1 MRLVIQRVKSASVR
15 VEDELVGRIGAGLV
29 VLAGVAARDEAG
41 DVAWCARK
49 ILQMRLFEDEDGRMN
64 RSVRETGGA
73 LLLVSQFTLLG
84 NTRKGNRPSFSSAAP
99 PGEARQLFESLVEQV
114 RASGLQVETGRFR
127 TMMDVELVNQGPVT
141 VIVDSRKASD
151 SG

>member
-1 MRLVIQRVKSASVR
+1 M
-15 VEDELVGRIGAGLV
+15 GRIGAGLV

-141 VIVDSRKASD
+141 VIVDSRKESD

>member
-84 NTRKGNRPSFSSAAP
+84 NTRKGNRSSFSSAAP

-141 VIVDSRKASD
+141 VIVDSRKESD